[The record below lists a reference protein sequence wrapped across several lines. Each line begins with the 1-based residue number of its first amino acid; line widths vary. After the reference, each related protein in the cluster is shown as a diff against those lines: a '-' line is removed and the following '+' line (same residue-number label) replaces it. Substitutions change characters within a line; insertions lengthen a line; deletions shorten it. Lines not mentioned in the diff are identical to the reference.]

1 MEHKC
6 GTVTPPPPWSAHSSI
21 WRRRFGL
28 QVKVPHFCIQN
39 HITTFFPS
47 RNSKTA
53 QLLKKIQKKKG
64 IPIASN
70 RQFSNKIHRLKFNVL
85 TSVSE
90 SRCCTCFVLLI
101 SCSSISISLPPLWW
115 VSLLSLLWGLAAGDP
130 SSKSRFLVNLHY
142 VLIGIQIF
150 IHLLHMLKWKTF

>member
-1 MEHKC
+1 MLNSD
-6 GTVTPPPPWSAHSSI
+6 P
-21 WRRRFGL
+21 
-28 QVKVPHFCIQN
+28 
-39 HITTFFPS
+39 TTSLVSPFQYL
-47 RNSKTA
+47 T
-53 QLLKKIQKKKG
+53 KKIWTTSKGSPLLHTKPHQNIFSLKELKNCSTSEKNTEKKG
-64 IPIASN
+64 ISIASN